1 MIHQRYVNEYIQAWR
16 TGKIIFNQERIDL
29 VKQLEAEVLVRD
41 DIYFDEDQINKCI
54 NYIEK
59 WYFKLELF
67 QKFIIAFIFLKYIE
81 RDKLFFKDI
90 VIVIARGNG
99 KNGLISGL
107 ADYFI
112 SPGHGIEGYN
122 VDVVANSEDQA
133 ETSVKEVFNMKE
145 KNKNFMKNFFSWTK
159 TKITGKK
166 TLSEFAFKTSNANT
180 KDGGRPGC
188 IIVDEWHIYEDMKL
202 ISTLSSGLGKVK
214 HRRRIFISTNGHV
227 RGGFF
232 DKFIEQ
238 CLEVLKGGS
247 KRKNRFVFICKMDDK
262 NEVDNPELWEKANPM
277 FSKPRSPYAEELFD
291 TVMDEYL
298 DLEDDPS
305 GRPELMAKRMN
316 LPQEDSATRIASWDD
331 IMATNKPIPYDK
343 LQHQTCIGAIDFSFI
358 KDFTA
363 CGVLFKDGDNYI
375 WDSHQY
381 ARRDFV
387 KEANLKPPIEE
398 WEEQGLLTLLDG
410 PAIDIKHMVNYFCEM
425 REKYGL
431 NIIVGDTFRLDIVK
445 TALEAEGFTVL
456 YIRNPR
462 AIYAKLAPRVE
473 MLFAQHKIIFGDNPL
488 MRWNTN
494 NIAVKVKSDGNKD
507 FIKKDEVR
515 RKTDGFIAFVY
526 ALWQADN
533 YLEDEVDIDDS
544 LDTLD
549 ALNF

>member
-1 MIHQRYVNEYIQAWR
+1 MIQQKYVDEYIKQWR

-29 VKQLEAEVLVRD
+29 IKQLESEVLPRS
-41 DIYFDEDQINKCI
+41 DIYFDEEQIEQCI

-59 WYFKLELF
+59 WYFKLEPF
-67 QKFIIAFIFLKYIE
+67 QKFIIPFIFLKYKK
-81 RDKLFFKDI
+81 RDKLFYKDI

-107 ADYFI
+107 GDYFI
-112 SPGHGIEGYN
+112 SPAHGIEGYN
-122 VDVVANSEDQA
+122 VDVVANSEEQA
-133 ETSVKEVFNMKE
+133 ETSIKEVYNMKE
-145 KNKNFMKNFFSWTK
+145 KNKNFMKKFFSWTK
-159 TKITGKK
+159 TKITGKSS
-166 TLSEFAFKTSNANT
+166 LAEFRFRTSNADT

-188 IIVDEWHIYEDMKL
+188 LIFDEWHIYEQMKL
-202 ISTLSSGLGKVK
+202 INTLSSGLGKVK

-247 KRKNRFVFICKMDDK
+247 KRQNRFVFICKMDNKD
-262 NEVDNPELWEKANPM
+262 EVENPDLWEKANPM
-277 FSKPRSPYAEELFD
+277 FSQPRSPYAEELFD

-305 GRPELMAKRMN
+305 GRSEFMAKRMN
-316 LPQEDSATRIASWDD
+316 LPQEDTTTRIASWDD
-331 IMATNKPIPYDK
+331 IMATNKPIPYEN

-363 CGVLFKDGDNYI
+363 CGVLFKDGENYI
-375 WDSHQY
+375 WDSHQF

-387 KEANLKPPIEE
+387 KEANLKPPIDE
-398 WEEQGLLTLLDG
+398 WEEQGLLTLLDE
-410 PAIDIKHMVNYFCEM
+410 PAINIQHMVNYFCEM

-494 NIAVKVKSDGNKD
+494 NIAVKVKADGNKD
-507 FIKKDEVR
+507 FLKKDEVR
-515 RKTDGFIAFVY
+515 RKTDGFTAFVY

-533 YLEDEVDIDDS
+533 FLTEEEDFF
-544 LDTLD
+544 LD
-549 ALNF
+549 AIDF